1 MGQTDLAEGVELS
14 YFLPFNP
21 IFLCLSLMRAVLSR
35 FPDLTPQL
43 LVGVRLTERAPATLF
58 SVCIGVHR
66 DMLGV
71 CQGLEGNSKME
82 GIRIAWI
89 TPRLKRK
96 YLSHA
101 GHTSELLHVEMMV
114 KKRIMQ
120 LCWICQDR
128 V

>member
-1 MGQTDLAEGVELS
+1 MGVS
-14 YFLPFNP
+14 
-21 IFLCLSLMRAVLSR
+21 
-35 FPDLTPQL
+35 
-43 LVGVRLTERAPATLF
+43 LTERAPVTLV

-71 CQGLEGNSKME
+71 CQCLEGNSKME

-89 TPRLKRK
+89 TPRLQRK

-101 GHTSELLHVEMMV
+101 GHTSKLLHVEMMV

-128 V
+128 VLLCLLSSLS